1 MARKII
7 VLDQPGLPSD
17 LTYRVAFWLTVPASR
32 QPFFADLQ
40 ATFKSQVI
48 GTAKPS
54 QAELDAIHAGQIIEQ
69 VVTVP
74 FTLGTS
80 LASITAQL
88 VTLYQTAQAQ
98 SDTAQFNQWNRY
110 GSSWDG
116 TSWTPVT
123 VA

>member
-32 QPFFADLQ
+32 QPYQ
-40 ATFKSQVI
+40 AVLNAGTRSQVI
-48 GTAKPS
+48 GPAAPTA
-54 QAELDAIHAGQIIEQ
+54 AELNDFATGAVIEQ

-74 FTLGTS
+74 FVPGTP
-80 LASITAQL
+80 LATILAQL
-88 VTLYQTAQAQ
+88 QSLYNAAQAQ
-98 SDTAQFNQWNRY
+98 SDSAAFNQWNRY

-116 TSWTPVT
+116 TTWTGVT

>member
-17 LTYRVAFWLTVPASR
+17 LTYRVAFWLTVPAAR
-32 QPFFADLQ
+32 QPYYADLQ

-54 QAELDAIHAGQIIEQ
+54 QAELDAIHAGQITEQ
-69 VVTVP
+69 VITVP
-74 FTLGTS
+74 FTPGTP
-80 LASITAQL
+80 LNTITSQL
-88 VTLYQTAQAQ
+88 VTMYNAAQAQ
-98 SDTAQFNQWNRY
+98 SDSVSFNQWNRY
-110 GSSWDG
+110 GSFFDG
-116 TSWTPVT
+116 TSWTSVT